1 MLKHKATALGS
12 LGSSAT
18 SKENTIMKT
27 TEIKEEINKIIDKL
41 PDEILGDL
49 LEYLQQVEKN
59 TTGKFPLTKN
69 LRKILTEDKELLE
82 KLAK

>member
-1 MLKHKATALGS
+1 MALYS
-12 LGSSAT
+12 YVPSAT

-59 TTGKFPLTKN
+59 TTREIPA
-69 LRKILTEDKELLE
+69 DKEPAE
-82 KLAK
+82 NTD